1 MGTWFCGTNK
11 ISKDIYE
18 EHISGHRSCNKM
30 GGGQSIM
37 DKYCNSDSNFFIH
50 ECILTRFGC
59 PLCIVIDQGVHLIN
73 DAIKHLI
80 DNIKT
85 CQFHYLLST

>member
-1 MGTWFCGTNK
+1 
-11 ISKDIYE
+11 
-18 EHISGHRSCNKM
+18 
-30 GGGQSIM
+30 M